1 MVNKTLPSAFATET
15 YFCEAF
21 KRYASLTD
29 TIDEILESWY
39 QEGDVHNLTFKTCI
53 GEITSRIE
61 EDGAQKF
68 IKGLEPKYH
77 NREHTKEVC
86 ISLFLLLNVEEH
98 QRITWSQIEQIQWPQ
113 FNLHEKFLLLIA
125 GLAHDFLHTG
135 NVNQK
140 DAELEMRSVEAIRE
154 TVLKYLT
161 VSDMNIISTLIL
173 ATEFKKVQ
181 AIHFSIQKNHDNKP
195 ISFIE
200 RAKIILTEADVCAS
214 ALPLYGEV
222 LAKKLAEEW
231 KRAGLKNSE
240 QLILKSGRRDF
251 LKQVSFSS
259 PHAKS
264 LGLNKLV
271 EEQLL
276 YLDKELI

>member
-1 MVNKTLPSAFATET
+1 MNKKLSSSVATEA
-15 YFCEAF
+15 YFYEAF

-29 TIDEILESWY
+29 AIHEILKTWY
-39 QEGDVHNLTFKTCI
+39 KEGDINNLPFKTCI
-53 GEITSRIE
+53 LEITNRIE
-61 EDGAQKF
+61 EEGAQKF

-86 ISLFLLLNVEEH
+86 ISLFLLLYDEEH
-98 QRITWSQIEQIQWPQ
+98 RRIAWSQMEQTQWPQ

-140 DAELEMRSVEAIRE
+140 DAELEIRSVEAIRE

-195 ISFIE
+195 IPFIE

-240 QLILKSGRRDF
+240 QLILKSSRRDF